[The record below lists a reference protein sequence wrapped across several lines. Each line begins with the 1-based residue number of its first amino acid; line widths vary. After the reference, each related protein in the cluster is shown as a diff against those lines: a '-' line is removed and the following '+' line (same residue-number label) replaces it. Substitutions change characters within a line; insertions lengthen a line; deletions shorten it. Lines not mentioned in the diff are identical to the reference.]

1 MKLPWDKK
9 YLKIALHVILT
20 AAVIYIAFLLIDSA
34 AFVLTNMEGILGSL
48 SSFVGRL
55 FSVFAVVVIAFVI
68 AYLLDPAADFFQRKY
83 TKFMEEKAV
92 PFMRKQ
98 LWKIPLYRK
107 LVGAPKAKKKTVP
120 KKDAPGKDA
129 SPGTTRT
136 AGALIVYLIVLSVI
150 AAIVIWLV
158 RRIGGGQWQDIG
170 EGIITWANGAYLL
183 VTELYADLRVTLE
196 GWGIP
201 QEQSDMLSD
210 LVNALRDFIRTIPNQ
225 ITGIAGAAGS
235 IIANVLIAVV
245 VGFYFL
251 RDKAHIIR
259 RIKGVS
265 AAFLPEKANRRIGGF
280 LREANEVFAGYIR
293 GQLTDALIMSV
304 LFSIGLSIVGV
315 PFAIPIGIFS
325 GLSNIIPYFGAIVAF
340 VISMAASLLSGD
352 PSRAL
357 WAAIMILGLQQIDG
371 MFIVP
376 RVVGQKV
383 ELSPALVMIS
393 LAVGGNLFGVQGMVF
408 AVPICALA
416 KIIISRT
423 VKRREQMKEMEDRAV

>member
-1 MKLPWDKK
+1 MKLPWDRN

-20 AAVIYIAFLLIDSA
+20 AAAIYIAVLLIDSA
-34 AFVLTNMEGILGSL
+34 AFVLTNIEGILQAVSE
-48 SSFVGRL
+48 FFGRL

-68 AYLLDPAADFFQRKY
+68 AYLLDPAADFFQRKH
-83 TKFMEEKAV
+83 TKFMEEKAS

-98 LWKIPLYRK
+98 LGKIPLYRK
-107 LVGAPKAKKKTVP
+107 LVGTPKAKKKDT
-120 KKDAPGKDA
+120 APRTK
-129 SPGTTRT
+129 RT
-136 AGALIVYLIVLSVI
+136 AGALIVYIIILSLLAGLITLL
-150 AAIVIWLV
+150 A
-158 RRIGGGQWQDIG
+158 RRIGGGNWEDIG
-170 EGIITWANGAYLL
+170 EGLINSANSAYILI
-183 VTELYADLRVTLE
+183 TELYANLRTTLQEWGMSEDL
-196 GWGIP
+196 
-201 QEQSDMLSD
+201 SNMLSD
-210 LVNALRDFIRTIPNQ
+210 FVNMLKEFVRTIPNH
-225 ITGIAGAAGS
+225 ITSIAGAAGG

-251 RDKAHIIR
+251 RDKTHILARVRAI
-259 RIKGVS
+259 S
-265 AAFLPEKANRRIGGF
+265 AAFLPERAHRRIGNF
-280 LREANEVFAGYIR
+280 LHEANDVFAGYIR

-315 PFAIPIGIFS
+315 PFAVPIGIFS

-357 WAAIMILGLQQIDG
+357 WAAVMILGLQQIDG

-393 LAVGGNLFGVQGMVF
+393 LAVGGNLFGVPGMVF
-408 AVPICALA
+408 AVPLCALA
-416 KIIISRT
+416 KIIITRI
-423 VKRREQMKEMEDRAV
+423 VKRRERMKAIEEETA